1 VSLTYAII
9 TPARNEAESLPRL
22 ADSLKLQARLPER
35 WLIAENGS
43 TDQTAAVAASIAA
56 ECAWARLLVLPVAGP
71 RERGAP
77 IVRALHAALEFL
89 DTAPDVVVNVDADVT
104 MGPDYFERLVEAF
117 ERDPR
122 LGIASGSA
130 WERHEGVWRQRFV
143 TGGTV
148 WGATRAYRW
157 ACLQDVLP
165 LEERHGWDGID
176 QLKARA
182 RGWHTKTL
190 VDLPF
195 RHHRAEGR
203 EDGSRWAHWVV
214 NGDTAYFMG
223 YRPWYLVARTMHHV
237 RRDLGAIGLIY
248 GYVAAALRCAPRL
261 EDPGARAML
270 RDDQSLKKILLRRRE
285 ALGLPIDRDPA
296 VGAETGSASPIRNCN
311 CPSRRSRVKSG
322 RRQEARGDYASG
334 CSTRGTG
341 EK

>member
-1 VSLTYAII
+1 MATQVGEGLTDLIRQLAGRRYDEGSRAPSRALLEASRVTVWESVVSLTYAII
-9 TPARNEAESLPRL
+9 TPTRNEAESLPRL
-22 ADSLKLQARLPER
+22 AGSLERQTRLPSR

-43 TDQTAAVAASIAA
+43 TDRTVEVATSIAA
-56 ECAWARLLVLPVAGP
+56 DCAWARLLVLPGAGP

-77 IVRALHAALEFL
+77 IVRALHSAIDVL
-89 DTAPDVVVNVDADVT
+89 DVPADVVVNVDADVT
-104 MGPDYFERLVEAF
+104 MGPDYFERLLEAF

-130 WERHEGVWRQRFV
+130 WEQHEGVWRQRFV

-195 RHHRAEGR
+195 RHHRPEGR
-203 EDGSRWAHWVV
+203 EDGSSWAHWVA

-223 YRPWYLVARTMHHV
+223 YRPWYLLARTLHRA
-237 RRDLGAIGLIY
+237 RRDLAAVGLVY
-248 GYVAAALRCAPRL
+248 GYVSAAVRRVPRL
-261 EDPGARAML
+261 DDPGARAML
-270 RDDQSLKKILLRRRE
+270 RGDQSFTKILRRRRE
-285 ALGLPIDRDPA
+285 ALGLP
-296 VGAETGSASPIRNCN
+296 ELS
-311 CPSRRSRVKSG
+311 
-322 RRQEARGDYASG
+322 E
-334 CSTRGTG
+334 
-341 EK
+341 